1 MVVFIKRTYYNI
13 TLKESQHMFNN
24 CKQEGHTYVYKMETF
39 FLLALKIRCDT
50 IFCTNLKEENKVLS
64 KLSVRKPYTVLVAV
78 VLVLVLGVLSFS
90 NMSTDLMPDMEL
102 PYAIVMTTYPGA
114 SPEEVETAVTKPV
127 EQAMASIS
135 NMKEVS
141 SMSNSN
147 VSVVILEFNENT
159 DMNTATIDM
168 RESLDMVSAQWDDSI
183 GSPTI
188 MKINPDM
195 MPIMVAAVDYD
206 NLDSTEVTKKAESD
220 VIPDLE
226 SLEGVASVSASGE
239 VEKKIEVIIQQD
251 KIDKMNEK
259 VQDAV
264 EGKLD
269 DASEEISENKDKVKS
284 GKDTLNKKQEQTAEQ
299 LAEGEAKLEKS
310 SKKMEKTLK
319 TINSNLKTI
328 ESKEKT
334 LKESEK
340 QLNAGM
346 VQIKTQKT
354 NLETTIK
361 SLTSAKEGLQQIQ
374 SGLSGLNAQK
384 QALEA
389 QIASSGETA
398 ELKTQLESIKAQI
411 SVLEGKLTEQGIQ
424 AADLGAK
431 LAEIDAGL
439 TQAQSGLTTIKSE
452 ETKLNKSKA
461 ELDKGKKQIAD
472 GKKKLEDAK
481 TKLKN
486 GQISVEEAQQEISKQ
501 KVLAA
506 IKLSV
511 AEVEVSNGESK
522 LTEAEKTLKD
532 TSKTTKENTDLDKII
547 TKSMV
552 ENILTAENFDMP
564 AGYITDDDTSYL
576 VRVGDK
582 IETDGDIQDLVICDM
597 GLDGLDPIRL
607 SDVADVAVTDN
618 SDEVYAMVN
627 GNQAVALTMEKATGY
642 STGDVTDRILER
654 FDELE
659 AANEGLHI
667 SVLMDQGVYIDL
679 VVDSVVQN
687 LLIGGLLAVLIL
699 FLFLW
704 DLRPTIIVACSI
716 PLSVV
721 AAIVLMYFSGVT
733 LNVIS
738 LSGLALG
745 VGMLVDNSVVVIEN
759 IFRLRNE
766 EGYSV
771 KDAAIEGARQVA
783 GAILAST
790 LTTVCVFA
798 PIVFTEGITRQL
810 FTDLALTLAYS
821 LLASLV
827 VSLTLVPAMSQGM
840 LRRPKDHKSVV
851 ITRIQNAYSKLL
863 AVLLKK
869 KAVVLIASCVLLVLF
884 AVLSASRG
892 TAFMPDMDSTQM
904 TITLSA
910 PDDNKTMS
918 EEELQK
924 MSTEAMNRI
933 LEIDGID
940 TVGAMSGGGTMSMMS
955 GGGDSVSMYVLL
967 DEETTRSNSEMKQEI
982 ERKTKDIHCNIEVSE
997 SAMDMG
1003 TMFGSGITIEIK
1015 GKDLDKL
1022 QKTSED
1028 IMKKIEKVDGIT
1040 DVTNGMEDADKEF
1053 RVTVNKDKAMEY
1065 SLTVAQVFQQI
1076 NAKIKEASSA
1086 TTVSTDTEELDV
1098 YVSDDQDTSMER
1110 TDIQNM
1116 KIEYTDTETQKTK
1129 KVKLS
1134 KIADFSLADSPTSIN
1149 RKSQTRYM
1157 TVSAT
1162 IDDDHNIGLVSNE
1175 VKDALNTYDMPD
1187 GYEMEFTGED
1197 QSINDSMQQVM
1208 LMFIVGVLFMY
1219 LIMVAQFQS
1228 LLSPFI
1234 ILFTIPLAFTGGFMG
1249 LWMTGSEISVIA
1261 MIGFVMLSGIIVNN
1275 GIVLVDYINQLRE
1288 AGMEKYEAIVEAGR
1302 TRLRPILMTA
1312 ITTIL
1317 GLVPMVVS
1325 GDSGSDMVRPMA
1337 IVTIGGLVYGTILT
1351 LFVVPCIYAILNRKK
1366 FKVAEDSEK

>member
-1 MVVFIKRTYYNI
+1 M
-13 TLKESQHMFNN
+13 
-24 CKQEGHTYVYKMETF
+24 
-39 FLLALKIRCDT
+39 
-50 IFCTNLKEENKVLS
+50 LS

-78 VLVLVLGVLSFS
+78 VLIIVLGVLSFS

-147 VSVVILEFNENT
+147 VSVVVLEFNENT

-168 RESLDMVSAQWDDSI
+168 RESLDMVSAQWDDTI

-206 NLDSTEVTKKAESD
+206 NLERTEVTDKAESD
-220 VIPDLE
+220 VIPELE
-226 SLEGVASVSASGE
+226 SVEGVASVSASGE
-239 VEKKIEVIIQQD
+239 VEKKVEVIIQQD
-251 KIDKMNEK
+251 KIDAMNEK

-269 DASEEISENKDKVKS
+269 DASQKISDNKEKVQS
-284 GKDTLNKKQEQTAEQ
+284 GKDTLNKKQEQTADK
-299 LAEGEAKLEKS
+299 LAKGETKLAKS
-310 SKKMEKTLK
+310 SEKMKKTLE

-334 LKESEK
+334 LADSEK
-340 QLNAGM
+340 KLNEGM

-361 SLTSAKEGLQQIQ
+361 SLTTAKEGLQQIQ

-384 QALEA
+384 QALER
-389 QIASSGETA
+389 QIAASGETT
-398 ELKTQLESIKAQI
+398 ELKTQLESVKAQI
-411 SVLEGKLTEQGIQ
+411 SVLESKLTEQGIQ
-424 AADLGAK
+424 VSELDGK
-431 LAEIDAGL
+431 IAEIDAGL
-439 TQAQSGLTTIKSE
+439 TQAQTGLTTIQTE
-452 ETKLNKSKA
+452 ETKLSKSKA
-461 ELDKGKKQIAD
+461 ELEKGKKQIVA
-472 GKKKLEDAK
+472 GKKKLTDAK
-481 TKLKN
+481 TKLQK
-486 GQISVEEAQQEISKQ
+486 GQISVEEAAQEINKQ

-511 AEVEVSNGESK
+511 AEVEISNGENK

-532 TSKTTKENTDLDKII
+532 TSKTTKENTNLDKII

-564 AGYITDDDTSYL
+564 AGYITDDDASYL

-582 IETDGDIQDLVICDM
+582 LEAEGDIADLVICDM
-597 GLDGLDPIRL
+597 GLDGLDPIKL

-618 SDEVYAMVN
+618 ADEVYAVVN
-627 GNQAVALTMEKATGY
+627 GNPAIALVMEKATGY
-642 STGDVTDRILER
+642 STGDVTDRLSDR
-654 FDELE
+654 FEELE

-667 SVLMDQGVYIDL
+667 NVLMNQGVYIDL

-687 LLIGGLLAVLIL
+687 LLIGGLLSILIL

-704 DLRPTIIVACSI
+704 DLRPTVIVACSI

-721 AAIVLMYFSGVT
+721 SAVVLMYFSGVS

-771 KDAAIEGARQVA
+771 KEAAVEGARQVA

-798 PIVFTEGITRQL
+798 PIIFTEGITRQL

-827 VSLTLVPAMSQGM
+827 VSLTLVPAMSQGL
-840 LRRPKDHKSVV
+840 LRKPKNHRSVV
-851 ITRIQNAYSKLL
+851 ITKIQNVYARVL

-869 KAVVLIASCVLLVLF
+869 KAIVLIGSCVLLVLF

-892 TAFMPDMDSTQM
+892 TAFMPDMESTQM
-904 TITLSA
+904 TMTLS
-910 PDDNKTMS
+910 PPEDNKTMS
-918 EEELQK
+918 EEELYD
-924 MSTEAMNRI
+924 MSDEVVKRI

-940 TVGAMSGGGTMSMMS
+940 TVGAMSGGGTMSAMS
-955 GGGDSVSMYVLL
+955 GGGDSISMYILL
-967 DEETTRSNSEMKQEI
+967 DEENQRSNMDLKKEI
-982 ERKTKDIHCNIEVSE
+982 ERKTKDIHCEIEVSA
-997 SAMDMG
+997 SAMDMSA
-1003 TMFGSGITIEIK
+1003 MFGSGITMEIK

-1022 QKTSED
+1022 QKITED
-1028 IMKKIEKVDGIT
+1028 IMKKVEKVEGVTEI
-1040 DVTNGMEDADKEF
+1040 TNGMEDADKEY
-1053 RVTVNKDKAMEY
+1053 RITVNKEKAMEY

-1076 NAKIKEASSA
+1076 NTKIKEASSA
-1086 TTVSTDTEELDV
+1086 TTVSTDTEDLDV
-1098 YVSDDQDTSMER
+1098 YVSDDQDTSMDR
-1110 TDIQNM
+1110 KDIQNM
-1116 KIEYTDTETQKTK
+1116 KIEYTDSETQKTK

-1134 KIADFSLADSPTSIN
+1134 KIADFSLADSPSSIN
-1149 RKSQTRYM
+1149 RKNQTRYM

-1162 IDDDHNIGLVSNE
+1162 IDDDYNIGLVSNE
-1175 VKDALNTYDMPD
+1175 VKDALKDYDIPA

-1197 QSINDSMQQVM
+1197 QNINESMQQVM
-1208 LMFIVGVLFMY
+1208 LMFVVGVLFMY

-1249 LWMTGSEISVIA
+1249 LWISGSEISVIA

-1317 GLVPMVVS
+1317 GLVPMIVS

-1337 IVTIGGLVYGTILT
+1337 IVTIGGLVYGTLLT

-1366 FKVAEDSEK
+1366 FKVAQENEK